1 MSILKHYIYTQY
13 TNTYILCVY
22 YSILYRH
29 NIDSVCICTDALHR
43 HTIVN
48 ASTACNILSISIP
61 SRLYAAALLTDDGR
75 MVLPPILQS
84 IQLCAVVHR
93 PSYGDCGQCS

>member
-1 MSILKHYIYTQY
+1 M
-13 TNTYILCVY
+13 NTYILCVY
-22 YSILYRH
+22 YSILYIH
-29 NIDSVCICTDALHR
+29 NIYSVCICTDALDG

-61 SRLYAAALLTDDGR
+61 SRLYAAALLTHDGR